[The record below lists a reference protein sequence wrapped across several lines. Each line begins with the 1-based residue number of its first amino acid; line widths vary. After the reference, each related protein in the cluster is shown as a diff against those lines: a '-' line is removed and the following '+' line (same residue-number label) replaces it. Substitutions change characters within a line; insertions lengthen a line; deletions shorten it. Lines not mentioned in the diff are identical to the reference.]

1 MLDVLDGGLHRCYS
15 VLDVLDDDGLRLMAT
30 FSTTY
35 KITSLSDWTAVVEG
49 DTDGDGAGGPILEIK
64 GGSELR
70 SLTNPSREAMLG
82 AVAHFGGSLA
92 STIENEAPGI
102 DDRLLLSLGTAS
114 AGTANGILE
123 AAAARPEGHPLKPE
137 DVSYLHDASA
147 RIISLMLADAGTVD
161 PMLRQMEERA
171 ELAIDLLQTLM
182 RASRQELDALIVALR
197 PSVTV
202 DQGDDFDVRA
212 AESRA
217 RLLMKAMFM
226 KVRDESLTVAQIR
239 DELKLSRQRLKQL
252 RDEDRLFA
260 VDIPYQKGLVYP
272 AWQFEASGRPRA
284 AMQPLIRA
292 AREAGLDALGFHLL
306 MTGKREGGRVGVQ
319 LLDDGREELALG
331 LVRAA
336 DR

>member
-1 MLDVLDGGLHRCYS
+1 
-15 VLDVLDDDGLRLMAT
+15 MAS
-30 FSTTY
+30 FPTTY
-35 KITSLSDWTAVVEG
+35 KITSLNDWAAVVEG
-49 DTDGDGAGGPILEIK
+49 DADGDGAGGPILEIK
-64 GGSELR
+64 GGSELQ
-70 SLTNPSREAMLG
+70 SLANPSREAMLG

-92 STIENEAPGI
+92 STIENESPGI
-102 DDRLLLSLGTAS
+102 DDRLLLSLGAAG
-114 AGTANGILE
+114 AGTASGILE

-137 DVSYLHDASA
+137 DINRLHEASA
-147 RIISLMLADAGTVD
+147 RIISLMLADAATVD
-161 PMLRQMEERA
+161 PMLQQLEERA
-171 ELAIDLLQTLM
+171 ELAIDLLQTLL
-182 RASRQELDALIVALR
+182 RASRQELDALILALR
-197 PSVTV
+197 PNLAA
-202 DQGDDFDVRA
+202 DDGDDFDMRA

-217 RLLMKAMFM
+217 RLLMKAMYM
-226 KVRDESLTVAQIR
+226 RVRDESLTVAQIR

-272 AWQFEASGRPRA
+272 AWQFDASGRPRA

-306 MTGKREGGRVGVQ
+306 MTGKREGGPTGVE
-319 LLDDGREELALG
+319 LLDAGREELALG